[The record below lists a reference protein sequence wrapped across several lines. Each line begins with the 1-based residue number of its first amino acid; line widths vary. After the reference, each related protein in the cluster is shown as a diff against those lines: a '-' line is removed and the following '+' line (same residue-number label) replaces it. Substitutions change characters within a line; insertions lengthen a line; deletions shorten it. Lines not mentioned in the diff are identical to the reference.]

1 MKVAVLFITL
11 FFPIYVFSQSVK
23 VEVTGAPDVLKKGSE
38 LVFNVDCEQSL
49 NAEIAVFTQT
59 YLGYQA
65 NAELTSGKHAYKMS
79 TAEWK
84 PGQYYILVK
93 GEHVHV
99 QHEFVLKE

>member
-1 MKVAVLFITL
+1 MKATALLFLLI
-11 FFPIYVFSQSVK
+11 FPIFTMAQNVK
-23 VEVTGAPDVLKKGSE
+23 VEISGAPDAVKKGSE
-38 LVFNVDCEQSL
+38 LVFNIDCEQSL
-49 NAEIAVFTQT
+49 NAEVAVFTQT

>member
-1 MKVAVLFITL
+1 MKVSAL
-11 FFPIYVFSQSVK
+11 FFALIFPLFTFAQSAK
-23 VEVTGAPDVLKKGSE
+23 VEISGAPDVVKKGSE
-38 LVFNVDCEQSL
+38 LVFNVDCEQPL

-99 QHEFVLKE
+99 QHEFELKE

>member
-1 MKVAVLFITL
+1 MKLAALFAAI
-11 FFPIYVFSQSVK
+11 FFPFFAFSQAIK
-23 VEVTGAPDVLKKGSE
+23 VEVTEAPEELKKGTE
-38 LVFNVDCEQSL
+38 LTFNIVCEQSL
-49 NAEIAVFTQT
+49 NAEVAVFMQT

-65 NAELTSGKHAYKMS
+65 NAELTPGVHAYKVS
-79 TAEWK
+79 TKDWK

>member
-1 MKVAVLFITL
+1 MKLAVLIATIL
-11 FFPIYVFSQSVK
+11 FPFYTYSQSIK
-23 VEVTGAPDVLKKGSE
+23 VEVTGAPEELKKGTE
-38 LVFNVDCEQSL
+38 LTFNIECEQSL
-49 NAEIAVFTQT
+49 NAEVAVFMQT

-65 NAELTSGKHAYKMS
+65 NAELTPGVHAYKVS
-79 TAEWK
+79 TKDWK